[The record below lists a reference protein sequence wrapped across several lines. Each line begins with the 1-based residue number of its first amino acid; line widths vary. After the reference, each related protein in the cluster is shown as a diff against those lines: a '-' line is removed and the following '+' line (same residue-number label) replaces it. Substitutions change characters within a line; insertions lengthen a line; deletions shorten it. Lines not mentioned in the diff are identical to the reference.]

1 VPERYLGRT
10 LGKFRIDALVG
21 TGGFAW
27 VYKAWDPE
35 LEIPVA
41 LKILKPQYAGDE
53 KFESR
58 FRREAAT
65 AAKLR
70 HPNIVKIFA
79 VGKEDDSVFF
89 AMDFLPHGLADRLE
103 VMSTLPESMLVRMGI
118 DVASALGFA
127 HREGVIHRDIKVD
140 NILFDDHGNAIVADF
155 GIARALTNYVD
166 QTGTNMVVGTPQYF
180 SPEQARGLS
189 LDGRADIY
197 SLGVTLFRA
206 ATGQLPFQGEDWYEI
221 ARQQVEDKPPRP
233 RAVNPALSRDLEK
246 LILSCL
252 EKDPDDR
259 FQSGE
264 QLCQA
269 LARLLQDRG
278 DSVTAVRTLAHPAME
293 TAPSPMRAIHLR
305 KSTRRALARG
315 FGAAVALGLVGWG
328 MATFLQLRERGSTG
342 VADATPAPVPTP
354 PAGAPPLATATTTA
368 PPVPLPA
375 IRALFVTAPAR
386 AAILV
391 DGREVGRGP
400 TWRSATVPPGR
411 HVVAARLDPMAGCSS
426 TTDSVVITLADSGL
440 RSVRLAPRACGRIDL
455 EITPAA
461 ARWTLSLDGHAPRTG
476 TSLVAQPLVV
486 PEGRWRLQV
495 QAPGCATFDD
505 FVPVSAGET
514 VKQPVRLLCGE
525 G

>member
-1 VPERYLGRT
+1 MPERYLGRT
-10 LGKFRIDALVG
+10 LGKFRIDALIG

-41 LKILKPQYAGDE
+41 LKVLKPQYAGDE

-79 VGKEDDSVFF
+79 VGKEEDSVFF
-89 AMDFLPHGLADRLE
+89 AMDYLPHGLADRLE
-103 VMSTLPESMLVRMGI
+103 VMSTLPESMLIRMGI

-155 GIARALTNYVD
+155 GIARAVTNYVE

-180 SPEQARGLS
+180 SPEQARGLT

-206 ATGQLPFQGEDWYEI
+206 ATGELPFKGEDWYEI

-233 RAVNPALSRDLEK
+233 RTINQTISKELEK
-246 LILSCL
+246 IILTCL

-269 LARLLQDRG
+269 LAKLLQERG
-278 DSVTAVRTLAHPAME
+278 ENVTAVRTLAHPAVE
-293 TAPSPMRAIHLR
+293 TAPSPMKAIPRL
-305 KSTRRALARG
+305 KKAQRRLLVRG
-315 FGAAVALGLVGWG
+315 TAALGALILVGWG
-328 MATFLQLRERGSTG
+328 TAAFVRSRNEGTAGAASVPSSAEPGPTAT
-342 VADATPAPVPTP
+342 APVI
-354 PAGAPPLATATTTA
+354 GTATTNVPAQAVRVLMVQAPGATILIDGQRVGEGSFQTA
-368 PPVPLPA
+368 SLTPGVHV
-375 IRALFVTAPAR
+375 VTARVAPM
-386 AAILV
+386 
-391 DGREVGRGP
+391 
-400 TWRSATVPPGR
+400 PG
-411 HVVAARLDPMAGCSS
+411 CQS
-426 TTDSVVITLADSGL
+426 TSVTERIVLPDSGVKNV
-440 RSVRLAPRACGRIDL
+440 SLAPRACGTISL
-455 EITPAA
+455 TITPAGA
-461 ARWTLSLDGHAPRTG
+461 KWTLSSPGQRTESGTALFGPPRV
-476 TSLVAQPLVV
+476 VAAG
-486 PEGRWRLQV
+486 EWRLRV
-495 QAPGCATFDD
+495 DAIGCASYDGTIRVAPGA
-505 FVPVSAGET
+505 SESRR
-514 VKQPVRLLCGE
+514 VRLLCGE
-525 G
+525 S

>member
-10 LGKFRIDALVG
+10 LGKFRIDALIG

-41 LKILKPQYAGDE
+41 LKVLKPQYAGDE

-79 VGKEDDSVFF
+79 VGKEEDSVFF
-89 AMDFLPHGLADRLE
+89 AMDYLPHGLADRLE
-103 VMSTLPESMLVRMGI
+103 VMSTLPESMLIRMGI

-155 GIARALTNYVD
+155 GIARAVTNYVE

-180 SPEQARGLS
+180 SPEQARGLT

-206 ATGQLPFQGEDWYEI
+206 STGELPFKGEDWYEI

-233 RAVNPALSRDLEK
+233 RTINQTISKELEK
-246 LILSCL
+246 IVLTCL

-264 QLCQA
+264 QLCNA
-269 LARLLQDRG
+269 LAKLLQERG
-278 DSVTAVRTLAHPAME
+278 ENVTAVRTLAHPAVE
-293 TAPSPMRAIHLR
+293 TAPSPMRAIPRL
-305 KSTRRALARG
+305 KKAQRRLLVRGTAALGALA
-315 FGAAVALGLVGWG
+315 LVGWG
-328 MATFLQLRERGSTG
+328 TAAFVRSRNSGTAG
-342 VADATPAPVPTP
+342 ATPVPPADPGPSATAPVI
-354 PAGAPPLATATTTA
+354 ATATPSAPATVFRVLIVEAPGATILLDGQRVGVDRFQSTT
-368 PPVPLPA
+368 LPA
-375 IRALFVTAPAR
+375 GPHKVTARIAQQANCP
-386 AAILV
+386 
-391 DGREVGRGP
+391 
-400 TWRSATVPPGR
+400 
-411 HVVAARLDPMAGCSS
+411 S
-426 TTDSVVITLADSGL
+426 TTVSDSIVLADTGIHT
-440 RSVRLAPRACGRIDL
+440 VRLAPRACGAVDL
-455 EITPAA
+455 DLGPAN
-461 ARWTLSLDGHAPRTG
+461 ARWTLTAAGRPSRTG
-476 TSLVAQPLVV
+476 TALKQAPVPVAAGVV
-486 PEGRWRLQV
+486 WRLQV
-495 QAPGCATFDD
+495 QAPACFTYDD
-505 FVPVSAGET
+505 TLSVEPRET
-514 VKQPVRLLCGE
+514 KRRWVRLQCGE
-525 G
+525 R

>member
-1 VPERYLGRT
+1 MPERYLGRT
-10 LGKFRIDALVG
+10 LGKFRIDALIG

-89 AMDFLPHGLADRLE
+89 AMDYLPHGLADRLE
-103 VMSTLPESMLVRMGI
+103 VMSTLPESMLIRMGI

-155 GIARALTNYVD
+155 GIARAVTNYVE

-180 SPEQARGLS
+180 SPEQARGLT

-197 SLGVTLFRA
+197 SLGITLFRS

-221 ARQQVEDKPPRP
+221 ARQQVEDKPARP
-233 RAVNPALSRDLEK
+233 RSINPAISKDLEK
-246 LILSCL
+246 IILLCV

-259 FQSGE
+259 VQSGE

-269 LARLLQDRG
+269 LAQLLHDRG
-278 DSVTAVRTLAHPAME
+278 ENVTAVRTLAHPAVE
-293 TAPSPMRAIHLR
+293 TAPSPMRAIPRMR
-305 KSTRRALARG
+305 KSTQRVVVRSAGALALLG
-315 FGAAVALGLVGWG
+315 LIAWGAAAFVRPQGVGS
-328 MATFLQLRERGSTG
+328 A
-342 VADATPAPVPTP
+342 AATPAPSGPAVAPPTP
-354 PAGAPPLATATTTA
+354 SGAPAGTFTVPAPRRVL
-368 PPVPLPA
+368 V
-375 IRALFVTAPAR
+375 VTAPVEAT
-386 AAILV
+386 ILI
-391 DGREVGRGP
+391 DGRVVGKGEYR
-400 TWRSATVPPGR
+400 TDSLAPGS
-411 HVVAARLDPMAGCSS
+411 HVVVARLTAQAGCAATSQEQ
-426 TTDSVVITLADSGL
+426 SVTLPDTGL
-440 RSVRLAPRACGRIDL
+440 RTLRLSPRACGSIQFDIR
-455 EITPAA
+455 PNN
-461 ARWTLSLDGHAPRTG
+461 ARWELSAPGRSTLRG
-476 TSLVAQPLVV
+476 TALPGPPELVPA
-486 PEGRWRLQV
+486 GRWRLKV
-495 QAPGCATFDD
+495 NAPGCNPYDEPVDVAPMVTRRER
-505 FVPVSAGET
+505 VP
-514 VKQPVRLLCGE
+514 LLCGD

>member
-10 LGKFRIDALVG
+10 LGKFRIDALIG

-41 LKILKPQYAGDE
+41 LKVLKPQYAGDE

-89 AMDFLPHGLADRLE
+89 AMDYLPHGLADRLE
-103 VMSTLPESMLVRMGI
+103 VMSTLPESMLIRMGI

-155 GIARALTNYVD
+155 GIARAVTNYVE

-180 SPEQARGLS
+180 SPEQARGLT

-206 ATGQLPFQGEDWYEI
+206 ATGELPFKGEDWYEI

-233 RAVNPALSRDLEK
+233 RTINQTISKELERI
-246 LILSCL
+246 ILTCL

-264 QLCQA
+264 QLCQG
-269 LARLLQDRG
+269 LARLLQERG
-278 DSVTAVRTLAHPAME
+278 ENVTAVRTLAHPAVE
-293 TAPSPMRAIHLR
+293 TAPSPMRAIPRLR
-305 KSTRRALARG
+305 KGTRRLLMRSTAAIGALA
-315 FGAAVALGLVGWG
+315 LVGWG
-328 MATFLQLRERGSTG
+328 TAAFIRSRDDGS
-342 VADATPAPVPTP
+342 AAAAPVPTQN
-354 PAGAPPLATATTTA
+354 PAASTTVSTPAATATAAT
-368 PPVPLPA
+368 VP
-375 IRALFVTAPAR
+375 
-386 AAILV
+386 AAVLRGLRVSAAGATILV
-391 DGREVGRGP
+391 DGREVGQNRYE
-400 TWRSATVPPGR
+400 TASLLPGR
-411 HVVAARLDPMAGCSS
+411 HVVTARVAPMTGCPS
-426 TTDSVVITLADSGL
+426 TTDSVVVTLPDSGVKD
-440 RSVRLAPRACGRIDL
+440 VRLSPRPCGRVIL
-455 EITPAA
+455 NIVPAG
-461 ARWTLSLDGHAPRTG
+461 ARWTMTTSGRQPITGVATASTAVIVPAGDWHLHAEAPRCA
-476 TSLVAQPLVV
+476 SYDADFKVVA
-486 PEGRWRLQV
+486 G
-495 QAPGCATFDD
+495 ATA
-505 FVPVSAGET
+505 SRRAT
-514 VKQPVRLLCGE
+514 LLCDE